1 MGLRALGRR
10 LAWLWRRGRF
20 ADELNEEMQLHV
32 QLRARQLE
40 EQGIERREAHY
51 MAQRRFGNRTGVLDA
66 ASAAWGWGAWTNIG
80 QDLRIGARSLRKA
93 PGFTAVAVLTLA
105 VGLGL
110 NTAVFSMVS
119 AAMIRGLP
127 YPQTHQ
133 LVSLW
138 EEYGRREPD
147 IRSGH
152 GTTIGSAGGPRRMAV
167 SVANLLNYRAGAPS
181 FVALASHEGAPMNL
195 TGAGRPER
203 VQGERVS
210 SEFFSVLW
218 VAPAIGRAFLPEDDR
233 EGAPPVAILT
243 HAFWQRRFG
252 GDPAVLGRSLMLD
265 GSPYRVIGVL
275 PAGFQA
281 PSEFALPLRP
291 EFFVPGAYSRDLLAN
306 HGDHGVNVVA
316 RLRPGASIQ
325 APQAELDR
333 VSAGLAAQYPQT
345 NQGVRA
351 AIAPLRDDLVRG
363 VRDSL
368 WVLLGATGVIVL
380 ISCLNVANLLL
391 VRAVARRHECS
402 VRLALG
408 AGRGRMVRQFL
419 AESLLLAMAGCVAG
433 VLLGGGLMRLALALA
448 PADLPQIRGATMD
461 WRVFLVCSAVA
472 ALSGVFFGIAPA
484 WQASGARPSD
494 SLKTNARTGSG
505 KTQVQWRAALT
516 VAEVS
521 LSLILTI
528 GAGLLIKSF
537 ASVMGVDLGF
547 QPDRVLAMNVNLSET
562 RYATPEQRLQ
572 FFERLAERVAALPGV
587 QSVAYANRMPLR
599 GGWGTGIEVETA
611 PGVTPDADS
620 QAVSPGY
627 FATLGLQLVRGR
639 FLTPDDREGA
649 PHVAVVNQAFVRQR
663 LEGADPTGK
672 RLRRGRAPWV
682 EIVGVVNDIRR
693 AGKTADITPQVY
705 FPAGQVKLY
714 PVRLAD
720 FAVRTAGDPRHLV
733 NAIQDEIWALDK
745 DQPVTN
751 VRTLDEI
758 VSESAA
764 LRRFET
770 ALLVLFAGVA
780 VTLALIGI
788 FGVLSYAVTQ
798 RRPELGLRMA
808 LGAAPR
814 DIVALVLRQAGALIA
829 YGVAIGLAG
838 ALALTRY
845 LESLLFH
852 VRAADWQSYAAAA
865 LLLVSLA
872 LTAALIPAFRGAKAD
887 PMTALRAE

>member
-1 MGLRALGRR
+1 MGLRAFRRR

-20 ADELNEEMQLHV
+20 ADELNEEMRLHI
-32 QLRARQLE
+32 QLRARRLE

-51 MAQRRFGNRTGVLDA
+51 MAQRRFGNRTAILEM
-66 ASAAWGWGAWTNIG
+66 ASAAWGWRAWECIA
-80 QDLRIGARSLRKA
+80 QDLRIGARSLRKTL
-93 PGFTAVAVLTLA
+93 GFTAVAVLTLA
-105 VGLGL
+105 VGLGI
-110 NTAVFSMVS
+110 NTAVFSMVN

-127 YPQTHQ
+127 YPQADR

-147 IRSGH
+147 IRSSH

-167 SVANLLNYRAGAPS
+167 SVANLRNYRAGARS
-181 FVALASHEGAPMNL
+181 FAALASHEGAPMNL
-195 TGAGRPER
+195 TSAGRPER
-203 VQGERVS
+203 IQGERVS
-210 SEFFSVLW
+210 AEFFGVLG

-233 EGAPPVAILT
+233 EGATLVVILT
-243 HAFWQRRFG
+243 HAFWQRCFG
-252 GDPAVLGRSLMLD
+252 GDTAVIGRSLMLD
-265 GSPYRVIGVL
+265 DSPYRVIGVL

-291 EFFVPGAYSRDLLAN
+291 EFFVPGAYSRELLTN
-306 HGDHGVNVVA
+306 HGDHGVNVVG
-316 RLRPGASIQ
+316 RLQPNAS
-325 APQAELDR
+325 PRTAEAEIDR
-333 VSAGLAAQYPQT
+333 ISAGLAAQYPQT

-368 WVLLGATGVIVL
+368 WALLGATGVVVL
-380 ISCLNVANLLL
+380 ISCVNVANLLL

-408 AGRGRMVRQFL
+408 AGRGRMVLQFL
-419 AESLLLAMAGCVAG
+419 AESMLLAGAGCASG
-433 VLLGGGLMRLALALA
+433 VLLGGGLMRLAIAFA

-461 WRVFLVCSAVA
+461 WPVFFVCSAVA
-472 ALSGVFFGIAPA
+472 ALSGVFFGVAPA
-484 WQASGARPSD
+484 WQASAACPAD
-494 SLKTNARTGSG
+494 SLKTTARTGSA
-505 KTQVQWRAALT
+505 KAQVRWPATLT

-521 LSLILTI
+521 LSLILTVS
-528 GAGLLIKSF
+528 AGLLIKSF
-537 ASVMGVDLGF
+537 ARLTGVDLGF
-547 QPDRVLAMNVNLSET
+547 QPDHVLAMNVNLTKT

-572 FFERLAERVAALPGV
+572 FFERLEERVAALPGV

-611 PGVTPDADS
+611 PGVTTDADS

-627 FATLGLQLVRGR
+627 FPTLGLQLVRGR

-649 PHVAVVNQAFVRQR
+649 PSVALVNQAFVRQR
-663 LEGADPTGK
+663 LNGADPIGK
-672 RLRRGRAPWV
+672 RLRLDRAPWL
-682 EIVGVVNDIRR
+682 EIVGVVSDIRR
-693 AGKTADITPQVY
+693 AGKAAGITPQVY
-705 FPAGQVKLY
+705 LSAAQIKVY

-720 FAVRTAGDPRHLV
+720 VAVRAAGDPRHLV

-745 DQPVTN
+745 DQPITN
-751 VRTLDEI
+751 IRTLDEI
-758 VSESAA
+758 VSERAA

-770 ALLVLFAGVA
+770 ALLALFAGVA

-798 RRPELGLRMA
+798 RTPELGIRMA
-808 LGAAPR
+808 LGAGPR

-829 YGVAIGLAG
+829 YGVAIGVAG

-845 LESLLFH
+845 LENLLFH

-865 LLLVSLA
+865 LLLVFLA